1 MHYYTSVFIAYF
13 CHESLKH
20 MWSNKTLS
28 QKPMKTSM
36 CHFLL
41 HLFGFDLNFNTDEHQ
56 KISFATSTFQAFFG
70 PSSRFNSSTVN
81 MKSDLPVR
89 FSVVSNRNVDRQMI
103 SRL

>member
-1 MHYYTSVFIAYF
+1 
-13 CHESLKH
+13 
-20 MWSNKTLS
+20 
-28 QKPMKTSM
+28 MKTAL

-103 SRL
+103 LDCNLMLLQCYIYEEHNLKYRRDKIKKY

>member
-1 MHYYTSVFIAYF
+1 
-13 CHESLKH
+13 
-20 MWSNKTLS
+20 
-28 QKPMKTSM
+28 MKTAL

-56 KISFATSTFQAFFG
+56 KISFATSIFLAFFG

-89 FSVVSNRNVDRQMI
+89 FSVEGNRNVDRQMI